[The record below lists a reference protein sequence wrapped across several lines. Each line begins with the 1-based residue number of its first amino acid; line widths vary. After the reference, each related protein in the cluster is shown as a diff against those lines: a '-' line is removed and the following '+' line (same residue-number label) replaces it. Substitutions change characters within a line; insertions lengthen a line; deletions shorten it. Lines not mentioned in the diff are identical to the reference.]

1 VPRDVSS
8 YFSKPLAGS
17 EGKHYIYFQNM
28 FYLQLHWSWQYILM
42 FKLTHFPRAAQQIS
56 SYNFRR
62 RHPPLMFVSEMFY
75 IMGAK
80 LSKLIYCPSVEK

>member
-17 EGKHYIYFQNM
+17 EGKHYIHFQNM
-28 FYLQLHWSWQYILM
+28 FYLQYILM